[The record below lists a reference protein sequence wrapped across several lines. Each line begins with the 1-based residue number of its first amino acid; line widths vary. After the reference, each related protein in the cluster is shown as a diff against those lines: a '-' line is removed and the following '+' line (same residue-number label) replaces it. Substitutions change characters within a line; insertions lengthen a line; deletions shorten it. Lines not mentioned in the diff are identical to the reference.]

1 MMSAVVPGAPPDSA
15 RAEERQ
21 RLLTE
26 LLEAVKQC
34 QIRFGGRAE
43 LATESHPRVAILCS
57 RIEAALCHG
66 LRSRPLLPKNNSA
79 FRQVTEIVSSSLH
92 LGRGATQEHQVLWHY
107 VREHLTRHEYER
119 YLVLKQVWTDI
130 GRGRAWLRSSLN
142 EHSLERYLHCMLG
155 STAHLSIFFEDWAF
169 LLDQERSSM
178 LPTMA
183 AGLGSIL
190 FAISIDNPDLNLSS
204 STQCNAEPLVPSLTL
219 SDPVIAASDPD
230 TSCKQKSDHRRRKR
244 VPAHIISFDEDDLAE
259 QHLRSQVVSHSAPPT
274 CLNSPASGMAN
285 VPISA
290 ETVGAYVSKFTNNS
304 TEADVTAS
312 EEQAQN
318 VSLPHCEPCDNST
331 GDSESPHPMLD
342 SERPRQ
348 LQLTHSPQQSV
359 SQSQRSST
367 PGPSDGTGRKKD
379 AQGSGIVNM
388 VNVIHPVQ
396 TLTPVN
402 NVSVGELIPVSIAD
416 EAHSEEDSLSV
427 PSYSEDT
434 DCAAAALVATQKLL
448 QTNCVD
454 FSHKEFSTTGTCRNA
469 ADPFIHVSSEVRE
482 AVLSLLAR
490 KEELQV
496 ETHSFKRLLVQAQEE
511 STELKA
517 ELAETNRQ
525 HHDKVERLESRI
537 QALLRENEL
546 LKHQLRK
553 YVGAVQMLKRDGT
566 QAHEA
571 LASLEASQP
580 KARDIAYPDYHH
592 EAREYE
598 KKLIQVAEMHGE
610 LMEFNDRL
618 HRLLQQKD
626 AALRRLREELVDLRG
641 PLPDDVATSDD
652 DLSVTS
658 DYDTSSLCAAA
669 RALVNIW
676 IPSAFLTGGSSDVHH
691 VYQVY
696 IRIRDDEWNI
706 YRRYAQFYS
715 LHKEL
720 KKHDAIVSTFD
731 FPPKKTLGNKDAR
744 FVEERRRRLQHY
756 LRCVMN
762 HLVQTNIDL
771 ATAPDKELLI
781 GLVPFF
787 GDVCNSVDDRSRRKR
802 PNSRNL
808 FSRLARS
815 GAENNQTLE
824 HSPHYTGL

>member
-1 MMSAVVPGAPPDSA
+1 
-15 RAEERQ
+15 
-21 RLLTE
+21 LLSE

-43 LATESHPRVAILCS
+43 LATESHPRVAILCN

-66 LRSRPLLPKNNSA
+66 LRSKPLVPKNSSA
-79 FRQVTEIVSSSLH
+79 FRQVTEIVSSLH
-92 LGRGATQEHQVLWHY
+92 FGRSPVQEHQVLWHY
-107 VREHLTRHEYER
+107 VCEHLTKHEYER
-119 YLVLKQVWTDI
+119 YLLLKQVCTDV

-155 STAHLSIFFEDWAF
+155 STTHLSIFFEDWAF
-169 LLDQERSSM
+169 LLDQEKSSM

-190 FAISIDNPDLNLSS
+190 FAISIDNADLNLPSNMP
-204 STQCNAEPLVPSLTL
+204 CDAEPLVPSLTQ
-219 SDPVIAASDPD
+219 SDPVIADM
-230 TSCKQKSDHRRRKR
+230 SCKRKADHRRRKR
-244 VPAHIISFDEDDLAE
+244 VPAHIISFDEDNLAE
-259 QHLRSQVVSHSAPPT
+259 QHVGRQVMSSSAPPT
-274 CLNSPASGMAN
+274 CLNSPASGTAN
-285 VPISA
+285 VPIST
-290 ETVGAYVSKFTNNS
+290 ESVGASVVKVTDSIAKS
-304 TEADVTAS
+304 DVTPT
-312 EEQAQN
+312 EEQTQN
-318 VSLPHCEPCDNST
+318 VSLPHCEPCDSST
-331 GDSESPHPMLD
+331 GRSELSHAVMD
-342 SERPRQ
+342 SERPSH
-348 LQLTHSPQQSV
+348 LQLTHSPQH
-359 SQSQRSST
+359 SSAQVQCSPT
-367 PGPSDGTGRKKD
+367 TNSPDCTGSKKD
-379 AQGSGIVNM
+379 TQGHGVSSVLS
-388 VNVIHPVQ
+388 VKRQVQ
-396 TLTPVN
+396 ILTPVN
-402 NVSVGELIPVSIAD
+402 NVSVGELIPVSVTD

-434 DCAAAALVATQKLL
+434 DCAAAALLATQQLL
-448 QTNCVD
+448 QTNCID
-454 FSHKEFSTTGTCRNA
+454 FSRQEFSTTGNCNNVSDHFT
-469 ADPFIHVSSEVRE
+469 HVSSEIRE
-482 AVLSLLAR
+482 AVLSLLSC
-490 KEELQV
+490 KEELQA
-496 ETHSFKRLLVQAQEE
+496 EIRSLKRLLDQGQEE
-511 STELKA
+511 NAELKA
-517 ELAETNRQ
+517 ALAETNRQ

-537 QALLRENEL
+537 QALVRENEL

-580 KARDIAYPDYHH
+580 KAGDLAYPDYHH

-626 AALRRLREELVDLRG
+626 AALHRLREELVDLRG

-658 DYDTSSLCAAA
+658 DYDTSSLSAAA

-720 KKHDAIVSTFD
+720 KKYDAIVSTFD

-762 HLVQTNIDL
+762 HLVQTNVGL
-771 ATAPDKELLI
+771 ATAPDKDLLI

-787 GDVCNSVDDRSRRKR
+787 GEMWNSVDDRSRRKQ
-802 PNSRNL
+802 PNSRNP
-808 FSRLARS
+808 FSRLAHS
-815 GAENNQTLE
+815 GTENNQTWE
-824 HSPHYTGL
+824 HSPQYTGL

>member
-1 MMSAVVPGAPPDSA
+1 MMSALVLDASSGTT

-21 RLLTE
+21 RLLSE

-43 LATESHPRVAILCS
+43 LATESHPRVAVLCN

-66 LRSRPLLPKNNSA
+66 LRSKPLLLKNSSA

-92 LGRGATQEHQVLWHY
+92 LGRGPAQDHQVLWHY

-119 YLVLKQVWTDI
+119 YLVLKHVWTDL

-190 FAISIDNPDLNLSS
+190 FAISIDNADLNQLSHAH
-204 STQCNAEPLVPSLTL
+204 CDVEPLVPSLMR
-219 SDPVIAASDPD
+219 SEPVIAASDPD
-230 TSCKQKSDHRRRKR
+230 TSCKWKLDRRRKR
-244 VPAHIISFDEDDLAE
+244 VPAHIISFDEDTLAE
-259 QHLRSQVVSHSAPPT
+259 QHLGTQVVSSSAPPT
-274 CLNSPASGMAN
+274 CLNSPASGLGNMLM
-285 VPISA
+285 PA
-290 ETVGAYVSKFTNNS
+290 ETVGTFPTEPADGIAGSNVTVSGG
-304 TEADVTAS
+304 
-312 EEQAQN
+312 QAQN
-318 VSLPHCEPCDNST
+318 ASLPHDGSMTESKSPRP
-331 GDSESPHPMLD
+331 DSLPVLD
-342 SERPRQ
+342 SEQPSE
-348 LQLTHSPQQSV
+348 LQLSYSPQQSR
-359 SQSQRSST
+359 RSST
-367 PGPSDGTGRKKD
+367 RNLSRGTGRNKD
-379 AQGSGIVNM
+379 TQGPGMSSM
-388 VNVIHPVQ
+388 VNAMCSVQ

-402 NVSVGELIPVSIAD
+402 NVSVGELIPVSVTD

-434 DCAAAALVATQKLL
+434 DCAAAALLATQKLL
-448 QTNCVD
+448 QTNCVE
-454 FSHKEFSTTGTCRNA
+454 FSPQEFSTTGNCCNVT
-469 ADPFIHVSSEVRE
+469 DPFTHVNSEVRE
-482 AVLSLLAR
+482 AVMSLLAR
-490 KEELQV
+490 KEELQA
-496 ETHSFKRLLVQAQEE
+496 ETRSIKRLLDQAQEQNA
-511 STELKA
+511 ELKA

-525 HHDKVERLESRI
+525 HQDKIDRLESQI
-537 QALLRENEL
+537 QGLVRENEL

-571 LASLEASQP
+571 LASLEACQP
-580 KARDIAYPDYHH
+580 KSGDVSYPDYHH

-658 DYDTSSLCAAA
+658 DYDTGSLCAAA

-696 IRIRDDEWNI
+696 IRIRDDEWNV

-720 KKHDAIVSTFD
+720 KKYDAIVSTFD
-731 FPPKKTLGNKDAR
+731 FPPKKTLGNKDAK

-762 HLVQTNIDL
+762 HLVQTNVDL

-787 GDVCNSVDDRSRRKR
+787 GEMCNTVDDRSRRKR
-802 PNSRNL
+802 PNSRNP
-808 FSRLARS
+808 FSRLAHGGVES
-815 GAENNQTLE
+815 NQTVE
-824 HSPHYTGL
+824 HSPQYTGL

>member
-1 MMSAVVPGAPPDSA
+1 
-15 RAEERQ
+15 
-21 RLLTE
+21 
-26 LLEAVKQC
+26 
-34 QIRFGGRAE
+34 
-43 LATESHPRVAILCS
+43 
-57 RIEAALCHG
+57 
-66 LRSRPLLPKNNSA
+66 
-79 FRQVTEIVSSSLH
+79 
-92 LGRGATQEHQVLWHY
+92 LWHY

-119 YLVLKQVWTDI
+119 YLVLKQVWTDV

-155 STAHLSIFFEDWAF
+155 STAHLSIFYEDWAF

-190 FAISIDNPDLNLSS
+190 FAISIDNTELNHTS
-204 STQCNAEPLVPSLTL
+204 STHCDADPLVPSLTR
-219 SDPVIAASDPD
+219 SEPVIPASDPD
-230 TSCKQKSDHRRRKR
+230 TNSKRRPDHRRRKR

-259 QHLRSQVVSHSAPPT
+259 QHSGSQVVSNSAPPT
-274 CLNSPASGMAN
+274 CLNSPACGTGNTQIPS
-285 VPISA
+285 
-290 ETVGAYVSKFTNNS
+290 ETVAVSVGDFTEDETDNNI
-304 TEADVTAS
+304 EAS
-312 EEQAQN
+312 EAHTQD
-318 VSLPHCEPCDNST
+318 L
-331 GDSESPHPMLD
+331 MFY
-342 SERPRQ
+342 R
-348 LQLTHSPQQSV
+348 
-359 SQSQRSST
+359 
-367 PGPSDGTGRKKD
+367 
-379 AQGSGIVNM
+379 GSGLSSM
-388 VNVIHPVQ
+388 VNVMQPVQ

-402 NVSVGELIPVSIAD
+402 NVNVGELIPVSITD

-434 DCAAAALVATQKLL
+434 DCAAAALLATQKLL

-454 FSHKEFSTTGTCRNA
+454 FSRQEFSSTGNCRSVT
-469 ADPFIHVSSEVRE
+469 DPFAHVSSEVRE
-482 AVLSLLAR
+482 VVLSLLAR
-490 KEELQV
+490 KEELQA
-496 ETHSFKRLLVQAQEE
+496 ESRSFKRLLDQAQEE
-511 STELKA
+511 SAELRA
-517 ELAETNRQ
+517 ELAECNRQ

-537 QALLRENEL
+537 QALVRENEL

-580 KARDIAYPDYHH
+580 KAGDATYPDYHH
-592 EAREYE
+592 EAQEYE

-610 LMEFNDRL
+610 LMEFNERL

-762 HLVQTNIDL
+762 HLVQTNADL

-787 GDVCNSVDDRSRRKR
+787 GEMCNNVDDRSRRKR
-802 PNSRNL
+802 PNSRNP
-808 FSRLARS
+808 FSRLTRS
-815 GAENNQTLE
+815 GAENSQTLE
-824 HSPHYTGL
+824 HSPQYTGL

>member
-1 MMSAVVPGAPPDSA
+1 MMSALVPGAPPDTS

-21 RLLTE
+21 KLLSE

-43 LATESHPRVAILCS
+43 LATESHPRVAVLCN

-66 LRSRPLLPKNNSA
+66 LRSKPLLSKNSSA

-92 LGRGATQEHQVLWHY
+92 LGRGPTQENQ
-107 VREHLTRHEYER
+107 
-119 YLVLKQVWTDI
+119 

-155 STAHLSIFFEDWAF
+155 STAHLSIFYEDWAF
-169 LLDQERSSM
+169 LMDQERSSM

-190 FAISIDNPDLNLSS
+190 FAISIDNTDLNQPS
-204 STQCNAEPLVPSLTL
+204 STQCDAEPLIPSLTR
-219 SDPVIAASDPD
+219 SEPVIAASEPDP
-230 TSCKQKSDHRRRKR
+230 SSKKKSEHRRRRR
-244 VPAHIISFDEDDLAE
+244 VPAHIISFDDDELAD
-259 QHLRSQVVSHSAPPT
+259 QPMGSQMVSNSAPAT
-274 CLNSPASGMAN
+274 CLNSPAGNQGTAIPVVKPSDGKTDNNTAN
-285 VPISA
+285 TKVEPQ
-290 ETVGAYVSKFTNNS
+290 N
-304 TEADVTAS
+304 TAGI
-312 EEQAQN
+312 
-318 VSLPHCEPCDNST
+318 EPCDSST
-331 GDSESPHPMLD
+331 GENESPRPD
-342 SERPRQ
+342 NSERPSQ
-348 LQLTHSPQQSV
+348 LQLSQQSSISTKLV
-359 SQSQRSST
+359 ETSDRS
-367 PGPSDGTGRKKD
+367 KD
-379 AQGSGIVNM
+379 NPQGSGIPGV
-388 VNVIHPVQ
+388 VNVMPVQ

-402 NVSVGELIPVSIAD
+402 NVSVGELIPVSVTD

-434 DCAAAALVATQKLL
+434 DCAAAALLATQKLL

-454 FSHKEFSTTGTCRNA
+454 FSRQDFSSTGNSRSVT
-469 ADPFIHVSSEVRE
+469 DPFAHVNSEVRE

-490 KEELQV
+490 KEELQA
-496 ETHSFKRLLVQAQEE
+496 ETRSFKRLLDQAQEE
-511 STELKA
+511 SA
-517 ELAETNRQ
+517 ELRAELTETNRQ
-525 HHDKVERLESRI
+525 NHEKVERLEGRI
-537 QALLRENEL
+537 QALVDVSSAAADQEWARLNSP
-546 LKHQLRK
+546 HQFLISR
-553 YVGAVQMLKRDGT
+553 YGGDFDLDLTAEDGCRT
-566 QAHEA
+566 
-571 LASLEASQP
+571 
-580 KARDIAYPDYHH
+580 
-592 EAREYE
+592 
-598 KKLIQVAEMHGE
+598 EMHGE

-720 KKHDAIVSTFD
+720 KKQDAIVSTFD

-762 HLVQTNIDL
+762 HLVQTNPDL
-771 ATAPDKELLI
+771 ATAPDKEILI

-787 GDVCNSVDDRSRRKR
+787 GELCNNVDDRSRRKR
-802 PNSRNL
+802 PSSRNP
-808 FSRLARS
+808 FSRLTRS
-815 GAENNQTLE
+815 GAENSQTLE
-824 HSPHYTGL
+824 HSPQYTGL